1 MQPRNPFMGQPP
13 SNMQFPMEAYTRGA
27 ANAAAIQ
34 AEGQMQM
41 AKGISEGITKAASA
55 IGGAYMQDQGAKS
68 DFSANMAMLKSPSYQ
83 KILGLD
89 EDSAKAL
96 QLDFSKLQND
106 SGYAAANKAFSGLT
120 DPLFRY
126 AMMGKELENKMAIA
140 RMQTGAQMDVA
151 GMRQDSRRPIN
162 FPSSPKAS
170 DIFGPPAQLGNDDDV
185 LLEPQGGTPNQG
197 EPYMNVNYPLF
208 IPPRPPSV
216 R

>member
-27 ANAAAIQ
+27 ANVAAIQ
-34 AEGQMQM
+34 AEGQTQM
-41 AKGISEGITKAASA
+41 AKGISEGITKAAQAVGS
-55 IGGAYMQDQGAKS
+55 AYMQNQGAKS

-96 QLDFSKLQND
+96 QVDFSKLQGD

-126 AMMGKELENKMAIA
+126 AMMGQELENKMAIA
-140 RMQTGAQMDVA
+140 RMQNQGALDVA
-151 GMRQDSRRPIN
+151 NVRAQNQTQFPDTEPSPFAKIIAERERQRRQTQ
-162 FPSSPKAS
+162 
-170 DIFGPPAQLGNDDDV
+170 PP
-185 LLEPQGGTPNQG
+185 E
-197 EPYMNVNYPLF
+197 
-208 IPPRPPSV
+208 
-216 R
+216 